1 VTTMLLSPAR
11 GRLHSSTPV
20 AMRTL
25 LVTLVLLSLAWG
37 AFGGWVAS
45 QHSSAAHAAL
55 TVDEPLSLD
64 ASQMYQSIADADVT
78 ITTAFLASSQPSLA
92 PLQQYQKDIATASDD
107 IAKLRAAGGNATS
120 ATALGTLISGLPTY
134 TSYVAEAESQYS
146 LGFPLTGG
154 SFMEV
159 ASEEAHLTLLPAAKT
174 VFQQEND
181 AVSSASG
188 QATGLPT
195 EIIAL
200 LLAIITG
207 YILVRSQ
214 RWLTRRTNRI
224 INPGLLAATCLLVI
238 SAVWL
243 AAGFLT
249 ARQDLDHG
257 IGQGSGPAETLAQA
271 SIDVQQIRGDAVLNV
286 ISRSGDASFQQDFLA
301 TSKLV
306 GPGGNSL
313 LGSAVAASDG
323 SGHTAVLTAE
333 RQAGSWYTTNADV
346 YRLGNAANYA
356 AERATV
362 IGTGSGSS
370 ASGYTALES
379 SITSGINGDQAVF
392 KSAAASGSDALNPLL
407 AAVIVASLLMALGCI
422 WGFRHRLAEYR

>member
-1 VTTMLLSPAR
+1 MTTMLLSPAR
-11 GRLHSSTPV
+11 GRLRSSTPV
-20 AMRTL
+20 AMRSL
-25 LVTLVLLSLAWG
+25 LVSLVLLSLAWG

-45 QHSSAAHAAL
+45 EHSSAAHAAL

-78 ITTAFLASSQPSLA
+78 ITTAFLASSQPTLT
-92 PLQQYQKDIATASDD
+92 PLQQYQHDIATASAD
-107 IAKLRAAGGNATS
+107 IAQLRAAGGNATFD
-120 ATALGTLISGLPTY
+120 TALGKLISGLPTY

-154 SFMEV
+154 SFMQV

-188 QATGLPT
+188 EATGLPT

-224 INPGLLAATCLLVI
+224 INPGLLAATVLLVI

-286 ISRSGDASFQQDFLA
+286 ISRSGDASFQQDFTA

-306 GPGGNSL
+306 GPGASSL
-313 LGSAVAASDG
+313 LGSAAGASSG
-323 SGHTAVLTAE
+323 SGHTAVVTAE
-333 RQAGSWYTTNADV
+333 QQAGSWYTTNAQT
-346 YRLGNAANYA
+346 YTLGNAANYA
-356 AERATV
+356 AERTAV

-370 ASGYTALES
+370 AAGYTALES
-379 SITSGINGDQAVF
+379 SITKGIDADQSVF
-392 KSAAASGSDALNPLL
+392 QSAAASGSDALSPLL
-407 AAVIVASLLMALGCI
+407 AVVIVAALLMALGCI